1 MWVRWLIVS
10 LGLAALYL
18 SPLLFS
24 VKTLYLRDLSN
35 LFWPYR
41 TYAAE
46 SLQRG
51 LFPFWNPYAFTGQP
65 FLANPE
71 ASLLYPLSLPFY
83 LFEFVAGYKIQMLLH
98 LWLAGFFMILLGKR
112 LRAGG
117 FWALWGSIIFAFSG
131 YMATRLEFPSIL
143 GSAIFLPI
151 LVLFLLGRSFW
162 FLGLGLSLPFLSGH
176 PQVLFYSGIL
186 LLIFSTGKMERF
198 KRLLQGGGLFLIVS
212 SAQMLPFVEF
222 AADSNRAHGLS
233 YEQATSVSFAFTEFM
248 RLVLPEAFGK
258 LAFGGSEGAFWL
270 RTLFIGWVGAL
281 GALFPLFFGPS
292 KRWRM
297 ALLTFGVL
305 LMGRH
310 TPVYFLLYEHL
321 SPFRFIRYPAAAG
334 FCLIFLLGSLLYH
347 YGEKWRWKGWV
358 CGLTLLGSLL
368 PLARFSWKVNPT
380 LHKDFFH
387 IRTPTIHFLQSHLG
401 KRRFLVLEDAFQ
413 SSPQTATSLKDL
425 LPTNFS
431 MPYHLHNLSGYD
443 PLTTQEASRMERLA
457 QAARPQSAGF
467 LKQMTELHVAYLLTV
482 QNLPRPWR
490 KVHTSLAGASLYEN
504 PLAQTPPN
512 RPEANPTAATL
523 LGISLSTLTLGVLLF
538 YGIMRVH
545 EKI

>member
-10 LGLAALYL
+10 LGLATLYL

-83 LFEFVAGYKIQMLLH
+83 LFEFVAGHKIQMLLH
-98 LWLAGFFMILLGKR
+98 LWLAGLFMILLGKR
-112 LRAGG
+112 LHAGRFG
-117 FWALWGSIIFAFSG
+117 ALWGSILFAFSG

-151 LVLFLLGRSFW
+151 LVLFLLGGPFW

-186 LLIFSTGKMERF
+186 LLIFSAGKMKRF
-198 KRLLQGGGLFLIVS
+198 KILLQGGCLFLIVS

-222 AADSNRAHGLS
+222 TAHSNRAQGLS
-233 YEQATSVSFAFTEFM
+233 YEQATSVSLAFTEFV
-248 RLVLPEAFGK
+248 RLALPEAFGK

-270 RTLFIGWVGAL
+270 KTLFIGWVGAL
-281 GALFPLFFGPS
+281 GTLFALFFGPS

-297 ALLTFGVL
+297 AFLAFGIL

-310 TPVYFLLYEHL
+310 TPIYFLLYENL
-321 SPFRFIRYPAAAG
+321 SPFQFIRYPAAG
-334 FCLIFLLGSLLYH
+334 SFCLIFLLGSLLVH
-347 YGEKWRWKGWV
+347 WREKWRWKGWV
-358 CGLTLLGSLL
+358 CGLILLGSLL

-401 KRRFLVLEDAFQ
+401 ERRFLVLEDAFQ
-413 SSPQTATSLKDL
+413 GSGSALELKDL

-443 PLTTQEASRMERLA
+443 PLTTREASRVERLA
-457 QAARPQSAGF
+457 QVARPQSAGF
-467 LKQMTELHVAYLLTV
+467 LKQMTELHVAHLLTRKK
-482 QNLPRPWR
+482 LPEPWR
-490 KVHTSLAGASLYEN
+490 KVHTSLAGATLYEN

-523 LGISLSTLTLGVLLF
+523 LGIGLSTLALGILLF